1 MPDHFHVVRPVGG
14 HAFEMASMKSVFT
27 LLLASLLSMGHARA
41 ALIEVATPLGPAS
54 AVLDTSSGLEWLK
67 LSGTRDVSI
76 SQAFAGMAPGG
87 AFEGFRYSTQDEFSC
102 GLLAPQTGF
111 GCGNYGASKDVAR
124 VRAFLDMFDT
134 GFAET
139 SLYAVMSPERSRE
152 SGWNEGYAGV
162 FGMRFFYYPGD
173 AFPVE
178 YDSQLVG
185 VQVDRPQTHW
195 LVRQTQEVHDVPE
208 PPMTALLGV
217 GMLLLLLSRVLR
229 PRLAYP
235 S

>member
-14 HAFEMASMKSVFT
+14 YAFEMASMKPVFT
-27 LLLASLLSMGHARA
+27 LLLASFLSLGQARA
-41 ALIEVATPLGPAS
+41 ALIEVDSPLGPAS

-67 LSGTRDVSI
+67 LSGTRNVSV

-134 GFAET
+134 GFTET

-152 SGWNEGYAGV
+152 FGWVEGYAAT
-162 FGMRFFYYPGD
+162 FGIRFFYYPD
-173 AFPVE
+173 ATFPVE

-195 LVRQTQEVHDVPE
+195 LVRQAQEVHDVPE
-208 PPMTALLGV
+208 PPMTALLGG
-217 GMLLLLLSRVLR
+217 GMLLLLLTRVLR